1 MIVSPDDCQVYE
13 AKIPI
18 IENGKPKAKEINY
31 KDELIAYASL
41 DMVELSE
48 WQTNNMY
55 LKQVDKFDDSIIHCF
70 VTPGRMRFLL
80 LHKGKSDD
88 SIKNFFNDVYEY
100 YVKALLNPFI
110 DKNTKI
116 SSKTFDAKVNNLM
129 KRHLN

>member
-1 MIVSPDDCQVYE
+1 MFMIVSPDDCQVYE
-13 AKIPI
+13 TKITSY
-18 IENGKPKAKEINY
+18 KKDINY
-31 KDELIAYASL
+31 MHELIAYASL

-55 LKQVDKFDDSIIHCF
+55 MKQVDKFNDSIIHCF

-80 LHKGKSDD
+80 LHEGHSDD

-116 SSKTFDAKVNNLM
+116 SSKNFDAKVNGSM
-129 KRHLN
+129 KKYLG

>member
-1 MIVSPDDCQVYE
+1 MFMIVSPDDCQVYE
-13 AKIPI
+13 KKIASY
-18 IENGKPKAKEINY
+18 KKEINY
-31 KDELIAYASL
+31 MHELIAYASL

-55 LKQVDKFDDSIIHCF
+55 MKQVDKFNDSTIHCF

-80 LHKGKSDD
+80 LHEGHSDD

-116 SSKTFDAKVNNLM
+116 NSKNFDEKVKNLM
-129 KRHLN
+129 KKYLS

>member
-1 MIVSPDDCQVYE
+1 MFMIVSPEDCQVYE
-13 AKIPI
+13 KKITSY
-18 IENGKPKAKEINY
+18 KKEINY
-31 KDELIAYASL
+31 MHELIAYASL

-48 WQTNNMY
+48 WQTNNMFM
-55 LKQVDKFDDSIIHCF
+55 KQVDKFNDSIIHCF

-80 LHKGKSDD
+80 LHEGISDD

-116 SSKTFDAKVNNLM
+116 NSKNFDDKVKILM
-129 KRHLN
+129 KKYLS

>member
-13 AKIPI
+13 TKITSY
-18 IENGKPKAKEINY
+18 KKEINY
-31 KDELIAYASL
+31 MHELIAYASL

-55 LKQVDKFDDSIIHCF
+55 MKQVDKFNDSIIHCF

-80 LHKGKSDD
+80 LHEGFSDD

-100 YVKALLNPFI
+100 YVKALDYLFRYLPGHV
-110 DKNTKI
+110 
-116 SSKTFDAKVNNLM
+116 SSSNNE
-129 KRHLN
+129 NEIEEE

>member
-1 MIVSPDDCQVYE
+1 
-13 AKIPI
+13 
-18 IENGKPKAKEINY
+18 
-31 KDELIAYASL
+31 
-41 DMVELSE
+41 
-48 WQTNNMY
+48 
-55 LKQVDKFDDSIIHCF
+55 
-70 VTPGRMRFLL
+70 MRFLL
-80 LHKGKSDD
+80 LHEGLSDD